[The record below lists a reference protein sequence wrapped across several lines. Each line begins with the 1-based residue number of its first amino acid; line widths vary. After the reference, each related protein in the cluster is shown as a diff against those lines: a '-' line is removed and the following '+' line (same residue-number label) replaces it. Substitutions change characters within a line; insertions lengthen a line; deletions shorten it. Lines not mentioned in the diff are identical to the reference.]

1 MAFQE
6 RVRVASACPASVASK
21 VAGLDPRDQEHTRGA
36 KPVLRIQLMTAAALV
51 AGGAYAAE
59 PAKIQTHTY
68 GQHLVDET
76 LARHKDVVVM
86 AMHVTPPKGNENVI
100 IASNIGRIGK
110 AADEDDLRVIST
122 GKPNLAVNKA
132 GDRFEVEEPL
142 RDVDGSV
149 LGAVGI
155 VFPYKAG
162 DDKEKRHAEADAIA
176 EHLRRNISHAGN
188 LLDPWPYNPKF
199 TAKTHAQDLVEATMA
214 AHPEI
219 LILAIHATPPG
230 SKTDVILGSNI
241 GRIGKAADEDDL
253 RVIEKGETNR
263 EVNDTGKRFEAELP
277 LNDAK
282 GKRIGALG
290 VVYAY
295 KAGDDKEALVAKAVK
310 VRDELAHQI
319 PSPESL
325 ARTAAAK
332 SAASAS
338 TPKA

>member
-1 MAFQE
+1 MLQ
-6 RVRVASACPASVASK
+6 V
-21 VAGLDPRDQEHTRGA
+21 
-36 KPVLRIQLMTAAALV
+36 QLMAAAALV
-51 AGGAYAAE
+51 AGAASAAE
-59 PAKIQTHTY
+59 PAKVPTHTY
-68 GQHLVDET
+68 AQHLVDDT
-76 LARHKDVVVM
+76 LARHRDVVVM
-86 AMHVTPPKGNENVI
+86 AMHVTPPKAKENVI
-100 IASNIGRIGK
+100 IASNIGRLGK
-110 AADEDDLRVIST
+110 AADEDDLRVVTT

-155 VFPYKAG
+155 VFRYKAG
-162 DDKEKRHAEADAIA
+162 DDKEKRYAEADAIA

-199 TAKTHAQDLVEATMA
+199 AARPHAQDLVEATMA

-310 VRDELAHQI
+310 VRDELARQI
-319 PSPESL
+319 PTPASL
-325 ARTAAAK
+325 AQAAGAKTAGAK
-332 SAASAS
+332 TA
-338 TPKA
+338 TKPKA